1 MVFVSWKFM
10 LRPPFPHSLDGYGA
24 NYTPDFLTFSKKEYM
39 MKKVGELMKIYGAIR
54 TAIYWALTAL
64 VFVFVLTLAEIEVLR
79 YAIGGLMIFYGV
91 EEIIHTAVK
100 HEKHYSIHTLY
111 WNIIEML
118 IGLVLIVFVETGEEE
133 VTYAVVCVCW
143 AIWSILRESREL
155 VEVTEELKAKK
166 PIACK
171 IVAIV
176 NMLESLTV
184 VALSLTMLIEP
195 GEHHAKIHLYLLG
208 VELFTKVL
216 FPILNYIAERVEEKK
231 KLDGQ
236 AEPSEV
242 LDSEAAAAEEEQTA
256 EETTEKE
263 QNAEEEK
270 VEQPDPAPQD

>member
-1 MVFVSWKFM
+1 
-10 LRPPFPHSLDGYGA
+10 
-24 NYTPDFLTFSKKEYM
+24 
-39 MKKVGELMKIYGAIR
+39 MKIYGAIR

-118 IGLVLIVFVETGEEE
+118 IGLVLIVFVETGDEE

-143 AIWSILRESREL
+143 AIWSILREAREL

-166 PIACK
+166 PITCK

-176 NMLESLTV
+176 NMAESLTV
-184 VALSLTMLIEP
+184 IALSLTMLIEP

-231 KLDGQ
+231 KPDEQ
-236 AEPSEV
+236 AEPSEGIEGEV
-242 LDSEAAAAEEEQTA
+242 AASEEEQPTDKTTEEEQT
-256 EETTEKE
+256 T
-263 QNAEEEK
+263 EEK
-270 VEQPDPAPQD
+270 QEEQPEEAPQE